1 MENVA
6 KYDTN
11 KYLSKFACTYIMAR
25 VNVPFSIFHLN
36 TLSIFTFNSRKS
48 VSFFK
53 VLISPGHTKR
63 FHVGFHVGFHVH
75 FT

>member
-36 TLSIFTFNSRKS
+36 TLSIFT
-48 VSFFK
+48 
-53 VLISPGHTKR
+53 LISR
-63 FHVGFHVGFHVH
+63 
-75 FT
+75 